1 MKNTIQTQV
10 TEIASGKVYWEREFT
25 SVTNHLISYED
36 HQRIQKMVEYE
47 VEKCSQVQSINC
59 NS

>member
-10 TEIASGKVYWEREFT
+10 LDLQNGTVYWERQF
-25 SVTNHLISYED
+25 SNISMHQISYQD
-36 HQRIQKMVEYE
+36 YQRIQKMVEYE